1 MTSVIKSSTKGAYK
15 QGESNDCTVRAL
27 ANSNGMAY
35 DEAHLIMKTCGRA
48 DRKGARLGAVLDAF
62 EKLKLK
68 PVFISTNTK
77 DGRYLRKH
85 FNYQP
90 WDDGMSLGKAIKRFN
105 KGRYIALVDSHV
117 VALVDGALIDTFDN
131 RSRQYLRALF
141 EVRETFEQTVTDN
154 S

>member
-1 MTSVIKSSTKGAYK
+1 MTTSLIKSSTKGAYK

-27 ANSNGMAY
+27 ANSTGMTY
-35 DEAHLIMKTCGRA
+35 DEAHFVMKSCGRE
-48 DRKGARLGAVLDAF
+48 DRKGARLCTVLNAF
-62 EKLKLK
+62 ENLKLK
-68 PVFISTNTK
+68 PVFISANTE

-90 WDDGMSLGKAIKRFN
+90 WDDGISLGKAVKRFN
-105 KGRYIALVDSHV
+105 KGRYIALVNSHV

-141 EVRETFEQTVTDN
+141 EVPQDFKFE
-154 S
+154 